1 MPFPAAP
8 WVIGPV
14 PIILTVWAAYAC
26 GIAVV
31 KQRPTTGEAF
41 LAAFL
46 LPGGLTS
53 IACQLFLSHRNFT
66 ALLIGNQFVSSAF
79 FFIVMHASGMR
90 GTPDLTSKET
100 LQRAVKSFVI
110 LLTSYIVSNCFSG
123 CFPAPTDARLRNAL
137 FTNGLWVEKIIF
149 LQGCTWR
156 HCGELCCLWGYF
168 LFYITHFEKLG
179 ATTFQSDG
187 GDAASLC

>member
-53 IACQLFLSHRNFT
+53 IACQLFLSQRNFT

-90 GTPDLTSKET
+90 ATPDLTSKET

-110 LLTSYIVSNCFSG
+110 LLTSYIVSNLLFWLFPGSDRCTIAKCSVYEWALGRKDHIFS
-123 CFPAPTDARLRNAL
+123 RLYL
-137 FTNGLWVEKIIF
+137 ET
-149 LQGCTWR
+149 
-156 HCGELCCLWGYF
+156 LWGVMLLMGIFSILYYAF
-168 LFYITHFEKLG
+168 RKIGRDHFSK
-179 ATTFQSDG
+179 
-187 GDAASLC
+187 